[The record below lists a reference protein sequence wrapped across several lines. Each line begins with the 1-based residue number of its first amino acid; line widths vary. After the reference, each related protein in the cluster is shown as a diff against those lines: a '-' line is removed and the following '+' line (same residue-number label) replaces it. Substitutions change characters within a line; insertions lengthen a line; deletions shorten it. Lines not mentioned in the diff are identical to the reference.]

1 MQSVASL
8 DHAAG
13 QLSLTTGSAYWFPL
27 YGLSFFCSMTN
38 AAVLTQLVDS
48 SNANAASWTQAI
60 FHCSLWVTF
69 FLKSFI
75 SFPCYQLHV
84 L

>member
-1 MQSVASL
+1 MQFVASS

-13 QLSLTTGSAYWFPL
+13 QLSLTMGSAQWFPL

-48 SNANAASWTQAI
+48 SNANAAFWTQAI
-60 FHCSLWVTF
+60 FHYSLRVAF

-75 SFPCYQLHV
+75 SFPCYQLQV